1 MNFLYSMIYLNLN
14 NKKDT
19 VNNIYYYII
28 KKDILKDIFNNI
40 INKYKTNRDY
50 YKYISHN
57 NKYTWI

>member
-1 MNFLYSMIYLNLN
+1 MTYLNLN

-40 INKYKTNRDY
+40 INKYKTNRYY